1 MCWVE
6 DSLTKVTRLRFYSRL
21 PTETL
26 LRVPSRCQ
34 QAGPARTWPR
44 ERRTLPTW
52 WAEQCVD
59 GCGAVHP
66 WSWRTVVARCR
77 LLEPEVQNH
86 NARTSTANQLTK
98 LSLLYMILMNSKK
111 NYPTWMCTFFYNMFT
126 SFRTL
131 EKYPYADKSVVRG
144 VDKTTYHRTL
154 TFMSAMTNPRW
165 KRPLLKDC
173 MSWCWK
179 ACLIVS
185 LVWAWTWKMND

>member
-1 MCWVE
+1 ME
-6 DSLTKVTRLRFYSRL
+6 KVKN

-77 LLEPEVQNH
+77 LLEPEVQND

-98 LSLLYMILMNSKK
+98 LSLLYMIFMNSKK
-111 NYPTWMCTFFYNMFT
+111 NIQLGCAPFSTIWSHRFEHWKNIHMQT
-126 SFRTL
+126 SQ
-131 EKYPYADKSVVRG
+131 
-144 VDKTTYHRTL
+144 
-154 TFMSAMTNPRW
+154 
-165 KRPLLKDC
+165 
-173 MSWCWK
+173 
-179 ACLIVS
+179 
-185 LVWAWTWKMND
+185 

>member
-1 MCWVE
+1 V
-6 DSLTKVTRLRFYSRL
+6 LGTYN

-34 QAGPARTWPR
+34 PAGPAGTWPR

-98 LSLLYMILMNSKK
+98 LSLLYMIFMNSKK

-131 EKYPYADKSVVRG
+131 EKYPYAEKSVVRG
-144 VDKTTYHRTL
+144 VDKTTYHRIL
-154 TFMSAMTNPRW
+154 TFMSAMTNPW
-165 KRPLLKDC
+165 KRRLLKELHEL
-173 MSWCWK
+173 MLR
-179 ACLIVS
+179 CLFDYCIHG
-185 LVWAWTWKMND
+185 LKF

>member
-1 MCWVE
+1 ME
-6 DSLTKVTRLRFYSRL
+6 KVKN

-98 LSLLYMILMNSKK
+98 LSLLYMIFMNSKK
-111 NYPTWMCTFFYNMFT
+111 KISNLDVHLFLQY
-126 SFRTL
+126 
-131 EKYPYADKSVVRG
+131 V
-144 VDKTTYHRTL
+144 H
-154 TFMSAMTNPRW
+154 
-165 KRPLLKDC
+165 
-173 MSWCWK
+173 
-179 ACLIVS
+179 IVS
-185 LVWAWTWKMND
+185 NIGKISICRQVSSKRCR